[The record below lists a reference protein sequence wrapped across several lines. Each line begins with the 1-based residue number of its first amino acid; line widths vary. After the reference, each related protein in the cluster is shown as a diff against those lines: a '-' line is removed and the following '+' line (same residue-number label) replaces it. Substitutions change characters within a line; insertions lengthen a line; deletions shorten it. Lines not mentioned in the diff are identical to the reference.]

1 MSDHREL
8 GISFKERIDR
18 FIIKY
23 VSGVRTRT
31 QAHYW
36 YKNKDAETQ
45 TSIREH
51 VLIDFHLQRFT
62 YRPESTEPKQ
72 LTID

>member
-8 GISFKERIDR
+8 GISFKERIAR

-23 VSGVRTRT
+23 VSGVRNRR
-31 QAHYW
+31 QADYW
-36 YKNKDAETQ
+36 YKNQDADTQ

-51 VLIDFHLQRFT
+51 VIIDFHLQRLT